1 MQISRYW
8 SACFPFISTCGLLFR
23 ANLVKAK
30 DIYLFVDITLV
41 RKIFSVFLFL
51 VLDALI

>member
-1 MQISRYW
+1 MQISRYR
-8 SACFPFISTCGLLFR
+8 SACFTFISTCGLLFR

-30 DIYLFVDITLV
+30 AYILICRYNTVEE
-41 RKIFSVFLFL
+41 KISVFLFL